1 MVEGKDILN
10 FLIVILLFF
19 FLTLKERNIIFIFK
33 FIIFFKQKM
42 FSSLHAAENRK
53 ENSLSWSKG
62 VICETSEA
70 VGEKVWT
77 DPFQSSGSEG
87 PEFLF
92 FP

>member
-1 MVEGKDILN
+1 
-10 FLIVILLFF
+10 
-19 FLTLKERNIIFIFK
+19 
-33 FIIFFKQKM
+33 M

-62 VICETSEA
+62 MICETSEA